1 MLRPYRRGGTNKR
14 RDEPMPTQGL
24 MDLSLRGRTALVT
37 GASAG
42 IGAASARCLA
52 ELGARVIAVA
62 RREEKLKQVIE
73 GLENAT
79 YWVLDVNDHKALA
92 ERLDAELKSG
102 TIDIVVNNSAGP
114 KGGPILSAQLEEF
127 AAAFQQHLLTNH
139 FIATRVIPKM
149 KEKGF
154 GRIINIIS
162 TSVYAPIPNLGVSN
176 TIRAAVASWAKTLSN
191 EVGPYGVT
199 VNSVLPGY
207 TATERLE
214 QLIQAT
220 AHRLG
225 KTEEEVVNDWKNAVP
240 ARRFAKPEEIASV
253 VGFLASPAASYV
265 NGVAIPVDG
274 GRLPMI

>member
-1 MLRPYRRGGTNKR
+1 MSA
-14 RDEPMPTQGL
+14 QSSI
-24 MDLSLRGRTALVT
+24 DLSLRGRTALVT

-52 ELGARVIAVA
+52 SLGARVIAVA
-62 RREEKLKQVIE
+62 RTEAKLKQVTE

-79 YWVLDVNDHKALA
+79 YWALDVNDHKALG
-92 ERLDAELKSG
+92 ERLDAEIHAG

-114 KGGPILSAQLEEF
+114 KGGPILSARLEEF
-127 AAAFQQHLLTNH
+127 SAAFQQHLLTNQ
-139 FIATRVIPKM
+139 FIAQRLVPKM

-176 TIRAAVASWAKTLSN
+176 TIRAAVASWAKTLAN
-191 EVGPYGVT
+191 ELGPFGIT

-207 TATERLE
+207 TSTERLE
-214 QLIQAT
+214 QLIKAT
-220 AHRLG
+220 AERLG
-225 KTEEEVVNDWKNAVP
+225 KTEDEVVNDWKNATP
-240 ARRFAKPEEIASV
+240 ARRFAKPEEVAAA
-253 VGFLASPAASYV
+253 VGFLASPAASYI
-265 NGVAIPVDG
+265 NGVALPVDG